1 MPTPATTMTDTFE
14 QARSHF
20 VDGVQAFEAGRLAD
34 AERAFAASL
43 ALVPGRPS
51 TLTNLG
57 AVRLRL
63 GRPGEALA
71 DLDAALAVEPD
82 NVDALAQRAD
92 ALARLGR
99 HTEALAGFER
109 VLALDP
115 DHAAT
120 ALHRAALLG
129 LLGRHAEALAAFDR
143 LVQQRPRDVPPWIAR
158 GQSLHAMGR
167 PADAAASYDRAL
179 ALDAGAVRAWTL
191 RGDALCDAGRPAEA
205 AASYEQAIA
214 HGGEPQLHR
223 YLLASLD
230 GAAGAAAAPPPR
242 SPDAYVRLLF
252 DGYAQDF
259 DRHLVQ
265 VLRYEAH
272 ERVARLLTRSGRW
285 FDAVLDL
292 GCGTGLLGP
301 LLKHVAGRIDGVDLS
316 PPMLAKARTL
326 GVYDRLDE
334 AELVEYLQRTERRY
348 DAVVA
353 ADVFIYVGD
362 LEPVFAGVARVL
374 APGGHFTFSLE
385 RADDAHD
392 YVLLPSRRYAQ
403 SERWVREL
411 AARHGLDVLAVEPGP
426 IRDDQRHTVHGLYVD
441 LQRRD

>member
-1 MPTPATTMTDTFE
+1 MTDPFE
-14 QARSHF
+14 QARCHF
-20 VDGVQAFEAGRLAD
+20 LDGVQAFEAGRLDD
-34 AERAFAASL
+34 AERAFEASL

-51 TLTNLG
+51 TLANLG
-57 AVRLRL
+57 AVRVRL
-63 GRPGEALA
+63 GQPARALES
-71 DLDAALAVEPD
+71 LDAALAAAPGD
-82 NVDALAQRAD
+82 VDALAHRAD

-99 HTEALAGFER
+99 HAEALAAFDR
-109 VLALDP
+109 VLERAP
-115 DHAAT
+115 DHPAA
-120 ALHRAALLG
+120 ALRRAVLLG

-143 LVQQRPRDVPPWIAR
+143 LVHERPHDVLPWIAR
-158 GQSLHAMGR
+158 GQTLQAMGR
-167 PADAAASYDRAL
+167 PADAVASYDRAL
-179 ALDAGAVRAWTL
+179 ALDAGAVQAWTL
-191 RGDALCDAGRPAEA
+191 RGDALREAGRATDA
-205 AASYEQAIA
+205 AASYEQAVA
-214 HGGEPQLHR
+214 HGGDPELHR
-223 YLLASLD
+223 YLRASLE
-230 GAAGAAAAPPPR
+230 GVPAAEAPPGR
-242 SPDAYVRLLF
+242 SPDAYVRGLF
-252 DGYAQDF
+252 DGYADDF

-272 ERVARLLTRSGRW
+272 KRVARLLTRSGRW

-316 PPMLAKARTL
+316 PPMLAKARAL

-334 AELVEYLQRTERRY
+334 AELVDHLQHGERRY

-385 RADDAHD
+385 RADDTHD
-392 YVLLPSRRYAQ
+392 YVLLPSRRYAH

-411 AARHGLDVLAVEPGP
+411 AARHGFDVLAVEPGP
-426 IRDDQRHTVHGLYVD
+426 IREDQRQTVHGLYVD
-441 LQRRD
+441 LQRRG

>member
-1 MPTPATTMTDTFE
+1 MTDTFE
-14 QARSHF
+14 QARKHF
-20 VDGVQAFEAGRLAD
+20 LDGVQAFEAGRLDD

-71 DLDAALAVEPD
+71 DLEAALAVEPD
-82 NVDALAQRAD
+82 DVDTMAQRAD

-99 HTEALAGFER
+99 HAEALAGFDR
-109 VLALDP
+109 VLARDAQ
-115 DHAAT
+115 HAAA
-120 ALHRAALLG
+120 ALHRAVVLG
-129 LLGRHAEALAAFDR
+129 MLGRHAEALAAFDR
-143 LVQQRPRDVPPWIAR
+143 LVQQRPHDVQPWIAR
-158 GQSLHAMGR
+158 GQALQAMGR
-167 PADAAASYDRAL
+167 PADAVASYDRAL

-191 RGDALCDAGRPAEA
+191 RGDALRDAGRPAEA

-230 GAAGAAAAPPPR
+230 GAAGAATPPPR

-252 DGYAQDF
+252 DDYADDF

-265 VLRYEAH
+265 MLRYEAH
-272 ERVARLLTRSGRW
+272 DRVARLLARSGRW

-301 LLKHVAGRIDGVDLS
+301 LLKPVAGRIDGVDLS
-316 PPMLAKARTL
+316 PPMLAKARAL

-334 AELVEYLQRTERRY
+334 AELVEHLQRTERRY

-362 LEPVFAGVARVL
+362 LEPVFAGVQRVL
-374 APGGHFTFSLE
+374 EPGGHFTFSIE

-403 SERWVREL
+403 SERWVRAL
-411 AARHGLDVLAVEPGP
+411 AECFGFDVLAVEPGP
-426 IRDDQRHTVHGLYVD
+426 IRDDQRQTVHGLYVD
-441 LQRRD
+441 LRRRG